1 MGGGDLKVFGL
12 GTVDDMVWGD
22 GMDYEERMV
31 RDGWGFGE
39 HRWLKVENGVKDMGE
54 AVSWESKMQR
64 RTNRR

>member
-1 MGGGDLKVFGL
+1 
-12 GTVDDMVWGD
+12 
-22 GMDYEERMV
+22 MDYEERMV
-31 RDGWGFGE
+31 RDSWGFGE